1 MDQAL
6 SRIETALSRI
16 EAATHRLGDSDADP
30 ELAAR
35 HEALRSA
42 VGDALK
48 QLDTLI
54 GSQGKISG

>member
-16 EAATHRLGDSDADP
+16 EAATHRLDDGDP

-35 HEALRSA
+35 HEALRGA
-42 VGDALK
+42 VGDALR
-48 QLDTLI
+48 QLDALI
-54 GSQGKISG
+54 GNRGEISG